1 MNTATNTT
9 LTVLGY
15 VRSPLKDRKD
25 CPKQYSEG
33 APQAVI
39 EIDPAYARALETLKP
54 GQDILIFSWLH
65 LSSRTALRVHP
76 RGDTSQPLRG
86 VFNTRS
92 PDRPN
97 PIGLHHCRILALD
110 QTRITVDHLET
121 LDGTPVVDIKPI
133 AGETPGAE
141 NWGAA
146 IPAALARELRDA
158 CAAGWRR
165 GLFSGFNG
173 NASLRLGDTMIIT
186 RSGAPKGFLAPG
198 TLTTMNIVSGQTT
211 GPGTAS
217 TEAAVHLEIYRRV
230 PGAHAILHTH
240 PPNLL
245 ALDVR
250 TGDPTPGLPLYEA
263 EAYNQKLAVL
273 PPMQPGT
280 AELGQAVGQAATTHP
295 AVFMRRHGLV
305 VHAASA
311 LEALALS
318 EELDALAS
326 IRLRA

>member
-1 MNTATNTT
+1 MDTT
-9 LTVLGY
+9 LTILGY

-39 EIDPAYARALETLKP
+39 EMDPAFAPAMESLKV
-54 GQDILIFSWLH
+54 GQDILLFSWLH
-65 LSSRTALRVHP
+65 QSSRAHLRVHP
-76 RGDTSQPLRG
+76 RGDTALPQRG

-110 QTRITVDHLET
+110 GTRITVDHLET

-133 AGETPGAE
+133 AGETRGAE

-146 IPAALARELRDA
+146 IPTALAHELRDA
-158 CAAGWRR
+158 CAAGWQR

-173 NASLRLGDTMIIT
+173 NASARLGDTMIIT
-186 RSGAPKGFLAPG
+186 RSGAAKGFLSPG
-198 TLTTMNIVSGQTT
+198 TLTTMDIATGRTT
-211 GPGTAS
+211 GPGPAS
-217 TEAAVHLEIYRRV
+217 SEAAVHLEIYRRV
-230 PGAHAILHTH
+230 PEARAVLHTH

-250 TGDPTPGLPLYEA
+250 TANPSPDLPLYEA
-263 EAYNQKLAVL
+263 AVYTQKLAVL

-280 AELGQAVGQAATTHP
+280 PELGQAVGQAAASHQ
-295 AVFMRRHGLV
+295 AVFMRHHGLV
-305 VHAASA
+305 VHAATA
-311 LEALALS
+311 LEALALA
-318 EELDALAS
+318 EELDTLAA